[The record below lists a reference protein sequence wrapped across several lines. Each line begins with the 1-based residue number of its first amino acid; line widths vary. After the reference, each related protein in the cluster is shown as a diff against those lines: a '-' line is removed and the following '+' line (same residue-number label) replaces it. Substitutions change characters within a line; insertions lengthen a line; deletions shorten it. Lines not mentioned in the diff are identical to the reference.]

1 MTRYGHKKNIRANSN
16 CAIDFSVILINFNSS
31 PYIEICL
38 EHIRANKFN
47 GSTEMIVVN
56 HLASDGSLEIL
67 QKQPDIV
74 LINPGRNLGYSAG
87 NNLAISRSRGKYIIC
102 LNFDCLLMDTFLQE
116 VYDVFESNPKV
127 GMISGKLRKLFKM
140 KQTMYLDSTGI
151 DFTTLVPADRG
162 EWQYDV
168 GQYDNQTDIFGPSGA
183 AGCYRREALES
194 VAYRKNQYF
203 DEQMFL
209 YCEDIDL
216 AWRLNLAGWFGCY
229 VPDALGY
236 HERGSTR
243 KDNFWKKVRY
253 QLDGSSNRYFTILKN
268 IRRND
273 LKGRLKKL
281 LLQEIR
287 INGAFCGSSPAR
299 WATIGYVML
308 RLAGLVMQPSFIV
321 KRNLAHRCKNGDH
334 LDLRLDKD
342 FWANLLEKRK
352 HRPLNHDDRLQ
363 SDKAEEVVIDKHAWP
378 VDSKGFRDTSWS
390 TNGFFFSGI
399 CKTKKSFIEI
409 CIPETYQ
416 AKLNNCYLCIDLKA
430 DTDVFFDTHVFSD
443 DGSKTRSDW
452 RVFSGGKGLFVF
464 DLKKADLVPSSD
476 SISVWQGP
484 WAAMRLNMYTIIGHR
499 INIHRIFFAK
509 EMGN

>member
-1 MTRYGHKKNIRANSN
+1 MTRYGHKKNNRAN
-16 CAIDFSVILINFNSS
+16 CDRTIDFSVILINFNSS

-38 EHIRANKFN
+38 EHIRTSKFN
-47 GSTEMIVVN
+47 GSTEMIVAN
-56 HLASDGSLEIL
+56 HLATDGSLEIL

-74 LINPGRNLGYSAG
+74 LIDPGRNLGYSAG

-102 LNFDCLLMDTFLQE
+102 LNFDCLLTDTFLQE
-116 VYDVFESNPKV
+116 VFDVFESNPRI

-151 DFTTLVPADRG
+151 DFTTIVPADRG

-168 GQYDNQTDIFGPSGA
+168 GQYDNQTNIFGPSGA
-183 AGCYRREALES
+183 AGCYRRKALES
-194 VAYRKNQYF
+194 VAYQKNQYF

-229 VPDALGY
+229 VPDALAY
-236 HERGSTR
+236 HERGATR
-243 KDNFWKKVRY
+243 KENFWKKVRY

-287 INGAFCGSSPAR
+287 INAAFCGLSPAR

-308 RLAGLVMQPSFIV
+308 RLAGLVIRPSFIL
-321 KRNLAHRCKNGDH
+321 KRNLSHHYKNGDH
-334 LDLRLDKD
+334 LDLKLDKD
-342 FWANLLEKRK
+342 FWTILREKRK
-352 HRPLNHDDRLQ
+352 HYPLNHDYLLQ
-363 SDKAEEVVIDKHAWP
+363 SGKVDKVFIDKHSWQ
-378 VDSKGFRDTSWS
+378 VDSKGFWGTLWNA
-390 TNGFFFSGI
+390 NGFFFSGI

-409 CIPETYQ
+409 CIPENYQ
-416 AKLNNCYLCIDLKA
+416 ATLKYPYLFIDLNA
-430 DTDVFFDTHVFSD
+430 NTDVFFDTHVFSD

-476 SISVWQGP
+476 NIRVWQGP
-484 WAAMRLNMYTIIGHR
+484 WVSMRLNMYTVIGHR
-499 INIHRIFFAK
+499 INIHKLFFA
-509 EMGN
+509 EEIGY